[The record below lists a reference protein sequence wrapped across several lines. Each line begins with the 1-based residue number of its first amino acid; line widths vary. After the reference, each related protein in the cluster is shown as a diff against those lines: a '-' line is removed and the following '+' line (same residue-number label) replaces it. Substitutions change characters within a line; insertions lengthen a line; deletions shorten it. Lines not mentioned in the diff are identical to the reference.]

1 MFSRI
6 QFNSIQLYSLY
17 NAANVR
23 KIVANKIWNAINA
36 GKCNKY
42 REQKKQKYTIVEA
55 MPKML
60 TEESFELEI
69 PQSIK
74 ISTDADEDVLQ
85 LSVENFVM
93 KRGRN
98 DEIEV

>member
-1 MFSRI
+1 
-6 QFNSIQLYSLY
+6 
-17 NAANVR
+17 
-23 KIVANKIWNAINA
+23 
-36 GKCNKY
+36 
-42 REQKKQKYTIVEA
+42 
-55 MPKML
+55 MPKKL

-69 PQSIK
+69 LQSIK

>member
-1 MFSRI
+1 
-6 QFNSIQLYSLY
+6 
-17 NAANVR
+17 
-23 KIVANKIWNAINA
+23 
-36 GKCNKY
+36 
-42 REQKKQKYTIVEA
+42 

-69 PQSIK
+69 LQ
-74 ISTDADEDVLQ
+74 STDTDEDMLQ

-98 DEIEV
+98 DEIEVYDESSYTKGVFFRYRSLRNRMKRTYENVSENF

>member
-1 MFSRI
+1 MQESAI
-6 QFNSIQLYSLY
+6 SIES
-17 NAANVR
+17 
-23 KIVANKIWNAINA
+23 K
-36 GKCNKY
+36 
-42 REQKKQKYTIVEA
+42 KKQKHTIIEA

-60 TEESFELEI
+60 TEESCELEI
-69 PQSIK
+69 LQSIK
-74 ISTDADEDVLQ
+74 ISRDTDEDVLQ